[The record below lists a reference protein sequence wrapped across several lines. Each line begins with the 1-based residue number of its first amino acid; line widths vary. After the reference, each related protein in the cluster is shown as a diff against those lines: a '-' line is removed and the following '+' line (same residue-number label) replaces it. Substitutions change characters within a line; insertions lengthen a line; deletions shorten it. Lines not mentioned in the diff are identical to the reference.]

1 MKPAYLKM
9 ITNNKIIASF
19 LLLLLLPFFAYSTE
33 KKAVVNVKIGSIN
46 GINIVLRTKVK
57 PFYSFKFKNIVKQKL
72 DFSCGSA
79 SVATLLNYFLNYPI
93 SEEKVVN
100 DLFKVGNV
108 KKIIERKGFSL
119 LDIKR
124 YFGYLGY
131 KAVGYKTDVKGL
143 VSFKK
148 PAIVT
153 IVIGKYKHF
162 VIFKGVYK
170 GRVFLADPALGSM
183 ILPIEEFEKM
193 WYKNIALVVEPNKNI
208 GDRLKIRK
216 DEMLWVNSSKIRE
229 AVFYSTLPIFKS
241 PSEF

>member
-1 MKPAYLKM
+1 MKAPAFFKFFIFGL
-9 ITNNKIIASF
+9 A
-19 LLLLLLPFFAYSTE
+19 LLLLFSFDVFPKE
-33 KKAVVNVKIGSIN
+33 KETRINVKIGTIN
-46 GINIVLRTKVK
+46 GVSVVVRPKIK
-57 PFYSFKFKNIVKQKL
+57 PFYAYKFKNIVKQKL

-100 DLFKVGNV
+100 GLFKVGNV
-108 KKIIERKGFSL
+108 KKIIQRKGFSL

-124 YFGYLGY
+124 YFGYIGY
-131 KAVGYKTDVKGL
+131 KAVGYKTDLKGL

-153 IVIGKYKHF
+153 IVIGNYKHF
-162 VIFKGVYK
+162 VIFKGVYR

-193 WYKNIALVVEPNKNI
+193 WYKNIALVVEPKEDI
-208 GDRLKIRK
+208 GDKLKIRK
-216 DEMLWVNSSKIRE
+216 DEMVWVDSSKIRE
-229 AVFYSTLPIFKS
+229 AIFYRSMPIFKS
-241 PSEF
+241 PNEF